1 MGVSLQQQSFSL
13 QTATY
18 VNRIGYDRDQK
29 RLKRKR
35 AGLGCRFAW
44 TLGTMC
50 WMAVRINWGRV
61 NCPPNSG
68 GASTRHLFGNGRVL
82 QSTHAFRRTQPIAR
96 RREGRHFAAMRAVA
110 TTTVATCSRAFYKN
124 TLPTRELQLFDE

>member
-1 MGVSLQQQSFSL
+1 MQIRVDSRNHVLDGGPDPQV
-13 QTATY
+13 
-18 VNRIGYDRDQK
+18 
-29 RLKRKR
+29 
-35 AGLGCRFAW
+35 
-44 TLGTMC
+44 
-50 WMAVRINWGRV
+50 GRV
-61 NCPPNSG
+61 NCPPPIL